1 MTESAPPFTPSPP
14 VPASRSSQLTE
25 SLKLEHQLLRLEEG
39 SSAENLQ
46 MPCSLARI
54 DHLDSADAE
63 NITELN
69 NTKLKQDSCGLH
81 AADVVFRDCFKPFRK
96 LQYFGLSL
104 YVSIAMEYVSAA
116 SLFIANNELSS
127 FRDC

>member
-1 MTESAPPFTPSPP
+1 M
-14 VPASRSSQLTE
+14 
-25 SLKLEHQLLRLEEG
+25 EEG

-81 AADVVFRDCFKPFRK
+81 LHAADVVFRDCF
-96 LQYFGLSL
+96 
-104 YVSIAMEYVSAA
+104 
-116 SLFIANNELSS
+116 
-127 FRDC
+127 